1 MNKQIAD
8 MQKMEIYADS
18 QKSYKLAK
26 SKFVEMKGNIVKKI
40 GDYKKELILLKQEI
54 SDFSQNSTSLFSSLE
69 KELENTRIAQLN
81 NEKDQFNTQINEI
94 KLMQERLLSK
104 FQKDES
110 DSAHNI
116 EQY

>member
-1 MNKQIAD
+1 
-8 MQKMEIYADS
+8 MEIYADS
-18 QKSYKLAK
+18 QKSYKIAK

-40 GDYKKELILLKQEI
+40 GDYKKEFILLKQEI
-54 SDFSQNSTSLFSSLE
+54 SDFSSLE

-81 NEKDQFNTQINEI
+81 NEKDQSNTQINEI
-94 KLMQERLLSK
+94 KLILERLLSK